1 MCWTYCLLYQRAY
14 PFVTLTTLRPPTPH
28 VGFNEAITGKVEC
41 LINGLWL
48 ILWKF
53 ILKLPW
59 SFSSD
64 VELIFR
70 LISLNDRCIKV
81 DIQQYL
87 HTRSLLY
94 PWTQSDLTWR
104 PGINWWRPSDNSSPQ
119 CFYYNLMTC
128 TLKQNVATSSVFTKK
143 KIGSARFVHK
153 KDRTD
158 SAQTDPIFLNR
169 AEPSR
174 SILLISTSARNNS
187 IEYLKAIRCMSCTMY
202 YIS

>member
-53 ILKLPW
+53 ILKW
-59 SFSSD
+59 
-64 VELIFR
+64 VTLIFFIWCR
-70 LISLNDRCIKV
+70 IYFPPNIPEQSMYESGYSTIPQVSRDN
-81 DIQQYL
+81 L
-87 HTRSLLY
+87 HNRSLLY

-104 PGINWWRPSDNSSPQ
+104 PGINWWRPSDDISPHW
-119 CFYYNLMTC
+119 FYYNLMTC

-143 KIGSARFVHK
+143 MICSSRFFLK
-153 KDRTD
+153 KKR
-158 SAQTDPIFLNR
+158 
-169 AEPSR
+169 
-174 SILLISTSARNNS
+174 
-187 IEYLKAIRCMSCTMY
+187 
-202 YIS
+202 

>member
-59 SFSSD
+59 YFSSD

-119 CFYYNLMTC
+119 WFYYNLMTC

-143 KIGSARFVHK
+143 KIGSARFVKRKRSDRLGLFTK
-153 KDRTD
+153 KIGPTRLK
-158 SAQTDPIFLNR
+158 PIRSFWTEPSR
-169 AEPSR
+169 AEP
-174 SILLISTSARNNS
+174 IYFAHL
-187 IEYLKAIRCMSCTMY
+187 YFCT
-202 YIS
+202 